1 LLTRLTTMSDKYFQV
16 KSAKI
21 VGSVAKV
28 SAGKGWG
35 TARAQWSRATA
46 CGKVQHPG
54 WLVCSNAA
62 CRLCRPEEAALL
74 SIEMHIARI

>member
-1 LLTRLTTMSDKYFQV
+1 MSDKYFQV

-28 SAGKGWG
+28 SAGKGLG